1 MFVVVLVI
9 SLGVPLLWLLLWW
22 LPQWQV
28 AAVPEEKDRIDLE
41 TKSRQTMAQILGGAA
56 LLGGLFFTAQTL
68 RVTQE
73 TLQITQ
79 EGQITER
86 FTKAIDQLG
95 KPGKDNL
102 AVRLGGIYA
111 LERIARDSA
120 KDHEPIMEVF
130 TAFVREQTHVQKTT
144 PAKPSPA
151 SGKSSGQE
159 RAKVPAD
166 IQAILTVL
174 GRRTRTYGKG
184 ESQPLN
190 LSTTQLQGANL
201 AEAQLEGANLS
212 GAQLQGADLSGA
224 QLKGANLSGAQ
235 LEGANL

>member
-1 MFVVVLVI
+1 MVHAALHGLRRYALPLVFLFVGLLLWLTWYIPLWFPGSHAAALRLLKEHLLFVVVL
-9 SLGVPLLWLLLWW
+9 SLSLVVLLFWLLLWKV
-22 LPQWQV
+22 PQWQV
-28 AAVPEEKDRIDLE
+28 AYVFSAKDRIDLE

-68 RVTQE
+68 QT
-73 TLQITQ
+73 TQ

-95 KPGKDNL
+95 KSGEHTL

-120 KDHEPIMEVF
+120 KDHEPIMEIL
-130 TAFVREQTHVQKTT
+130 TAFVREQTRVQKTT

-151 SGKSSGQE
+151 SGKTSGQE
-159 RAKVPAD
+159 RVKVPAD

-184 ESQPLN
+184 ES
-190 LSTTQLQGANL
+190 
-201 AEAQLEGANLS
+201 
-212 GAQLQGADLSGA
+212 
-224 QLKGANLSGAQ
+224 
-235 LEGANL
+235 